1 MVVKTIEKHT
11 LRNNHLMPDRTRNK
25 ISKIKIL
32 PKADE
37 VKKQPFTMNDKYL
50 FGWVTVNVVSHERGA
65 MRSYISL

>member
-1 MVVKTIEKHT
+1 
-11 LRNNHLMPDRTRNK
+11 MPDRTRNK

-37 VKKQPFTMNDKYL
+37 VKKQPFTMNEKY
-50 FGWVTVNVVSHERGA
+50 FFRWVTVNAVSHERGA